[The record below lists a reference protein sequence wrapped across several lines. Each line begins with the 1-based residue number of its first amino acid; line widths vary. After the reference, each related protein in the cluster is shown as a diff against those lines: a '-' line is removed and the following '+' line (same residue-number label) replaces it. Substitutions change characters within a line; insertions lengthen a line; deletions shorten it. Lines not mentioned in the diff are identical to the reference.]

1 MQAHGVLSVVAT
13 PIGNLGDLSQR
24 AIEVLTGAD
33 LVLAEDTRRTGR
45 LLAHLGSTVPQRS
58 LHEHNEQQRIT
69 EVLARL
75 EAGEQLALV
84 SDAGTPTISD
94 PGFRLLAA
102 CAASGVHIV
111 PIPGPSA
118 LLAALVVS
126 GLPTDRVSFDGF
138 LPRRASSRRARLGE
152 LADEVRTI
160 VLYLAPHRAAA
171 DLRDLAEALGAD
183 RRAALCRELTKLHE
197 EVRRGT
203 LGELADAAADG
214 VRGEVTLVVAG
225 ADRSPG
231 GPGATLDLGAQVA
244 EVEALLAAGQ
254 RTKEAVAAVVARTGG
269 SRRSLYQ
276 AVLDAREDGEPRED
290 GDARDAG
297 ASP

>member
-1 MQAHGVLSVVAT
+1 MQEQGTLSVVAT

-33 LVLAEDTRRTGR
+33 LVLAEDTRHTGR

-58 LHEHNEQQRIT
+58 LHEHNEQQRIA

-75 EAGEQLALV
+75 DAGEHLALV
-84 SDAGTPTISD
+84 SDAGTPTVSD
-94 PGFRLLAA
+94 PGLKLLAA
-102 CAASGVHIV
+102 CAAAGVRIV

-138 LPRRASSRRARLGE
+138 LPRRAGARRARLDE
-152 LADEVRTI
+152 LAHEVRTI
-160 VLYLAPHRAAA
+160 VLYLSPHRAAD
-171 DLRDLAEALGAD
+171 DLRDLVEALGAD

-203 LGELADAAADG
+203 LAELAASAADG
-214 VRGEVTLVVAG
+214 VRGEVTLVIAG
-225 ADRSPG
+225 ADRAPR
-231 GPGATLDLGAQVA
+231 GPGSALDLDAQVV
-244 EVEALLAAGQ
+244 EVEALRSAGQ
-254 RTKEAVAAVVARTGG
+254 GTKEAVSAVAARAG
-269 SRRSLYQ
+269 SSKRSLYQ
-276 AVLDAREDGEPRED
+276 AVLAARETSAAHHEGP
-290 GDARDAG
+290 
-297 ASP
+297 

>member
-1 MQAHGVLSVVAT
+1 MLSVVAT

-33 LVLAEDTRRTGR
+33 LVLAEDTRHTGR

-75 EAGEQLALV
+75 AAGEHLALV
-84 SDAGTPTISD
+84 SDAGTPTVSD
-94 PGFRLLAA
+94 PGFRLLSA
-102 CAASGVHIV
+102 CAAAGVRIV

-138 LPRRASSRRARLGE
+138 LPRRASSRRARLSE

-160 VLYLAPHRAAA
+160 VLYLSPHRAAD
-171 DLRDLAEALGAD
+171 DLSDLAEALGTD

-203 LGELADAAADG
+203 LGELAASAADG

-225 ADRSPG
+225 ADRAEGTGS
-231 GPGATLDLGAQVA
+231 ALDLDAQVA
-244 EVEALLAAGQ
+244 EVEALLASGR
-254 RTKEAVAAVVARTGG
+254 RTKEAVAAVAARSGG
-269 SRRSLYQ
+269 SKRLLYQ
-276 AVLDAREDGEPRED
+276 AVLEARAVRE
-290 GDARDAG
+290 AG
-297 ASP
+297 AARGAGPGS

>member
-1 MQAHGVLSVVAT
+1 MLSVVAT

-58 LHEHNEQQRIT
+58 LHEHNEQQRIA

-75 EAGEQLALV
+75 ESGEHLALV
-84 SDAGTPTISD
+84 SDAGTPTVSD
-94 PGFRLLAA
+94 PGFRLLTA
-102 CAASGVHIV
+102 CAAAGVHIV

-138 LPRRASSRRARLGE
+138 LPRRAGARRARLGE
-152 LADEVRTI
+152 LADEVRTM
-160 VLYLAPHRAAA
+160 VLYLSPHRAVN
-171 DLRDLAEALGAD
+171 DLRDLAETLGAD

-203 LGELADAAADG
+203 LGELADAAVDG
-214 VRGEVTLVVAG
+214 IRGEVTLVVAG
-225 ADRSPG
+225 ADPSTG
-231 GPGATLDLGAQVA
+231 EAGTSLDLEAQVA
-244 EVEALLAAGQ
+244 EVQALLASGQ
-254 RTKEAVAAVVARTGG
+254 RTKEAVAAVTARTGG
-269 SRRSLYQ
+269 SKRSLYQ
-276 AVLDAREDGEPRED
+276 AVLDARE
-290 GDARDAG
+290 AG
-297 ASP
+297 ASSPRDP

>member
-1 MQAHGVLSVVAT
+1 MLSVVAT
-13 PIGNLGDLSQR
+13 PIGNLGDLTQR
-24 AIEVLTGAD
+24 AVEVLTGAD
-33 LVLAEDTRRTGR
+33 LVLAEDTRHTGR

-69 EVLARL
+69 EVLGRL
-75 EAGEQLALV
+75 EAGEHLALV
-84 SDAGTPTISD
+84 SDAGTPTVSD

-102 CAASGVHIV
+102 CAAAGVRIV

-138 LPRRASSRRARLGE
+138 LPRRASTRRARLSE
-152 LADEVRTI
+152 LADEIRTM
-160 VLYLAPHRAAA
+160 VLYLSPHRAAA

-203 LGELADAAADG
+203 LTELAAAAAGG
-214 VRGEVTLVVAG
+214 VRGEVTLVIAG
-225 ADRSPG
+225 ADRASD
-231 GPGATLDLGAQVA
+231 GAASALDLDAQVA
-244 EVEALLAAGQ
+244 EVERLLAAGQ
-254 RTKEAVAAVVARTGG
+254 RTKEAVAAVAVRAGG
-269 SRRSLYQ
+269 SKRVLYQ
-276 AVLDAREDGEPRED
+276 AVLEARETGR
-290 GDARDAG
+290 
-297 ASP
+297 SS

>member
-1 MQAHGVLSVVAT
+1 VQTQGMLSVVAT

-33 LVLAEDTRRTGR
+33 LVLAEDTRHTGR

-75 EAGEQLALV
+75 GAGEHLALV
-84 SDAGTPTISD
+84 ADAGTPTVSD

-102 CAASGVHIV
+102 CAAAGVRIV

-126 GLPTDRVSFDGF
+126 GLPTDRVAFDGF
-138 LPRRASSRRARLGE
+138 LPRRAGTRHARLSE
-152 LADEVRTI
+152 LAGEVRTI
-160 VLYLAPHRAAA
+160 VLYLSPHRAAD

-203 LGELADAAADG
+203 LGELAASTADG

-225 ADRSPG
+225 ADRATG
-231 GPGATLDLGAQVA
+231 GASSLDLAAQVA
-244 EVEALLAAGQ
+244 EVEALLASGQ
-254 RTKEAVAAVVARTGG
+254 RTKEAVATVAARAG
-269 SRRSLYQ
+269 SAKRALYQ
-276 AVLDAREDGEPRED
+276 AVLDARETGPS
-290 GDARDAG
+290 GG
-297 ASP
+297 GP

>member
-1 MQAHGVLSVVAT
+1 MLSVVAT

-24 AIEVLTGAD
+24 AIEALTGAD
-33 LVLAEDTRRTGR
+33 LVLAEDTRHTGR

-58 LHEHNEQQRIT
+58 LHEHNEEQRIA
-69 EVLARL
+69 EVIARL
-75 EAGEQLALV
+75 EAGEHLALV
-84 SDAGTPTISD
+84 SDAGTPTVSD

-102 CAASGVHIV
+102 CAAAGVRIV

-126 GLPTDRVSFDGF
+126 GLPTDRVVFDGF
-138 LPRRASSRRARLGE
+138 LPRRAGTRRARLSE

-160 VLYLAPHRAAA
+160 VLYLSPHRAAD

-203 LGELADAAADG
+203 LGELAASVTGG

-225 ADRSPG
+225 ADRAPG
-231 GPGATLDLGAQVA
+231 GAGSSGDLDAQVA
-244 EVEALLAAGQ
+244 EVEAMLAAGQ
-254 RTKEAVAAVVARTGG
+254 RTKEAVATVAARAGG
-269 SRRSLYQ
+269 SRRALYQ
-276 AVLDAREDGEPRED
+276 AVLDAR
-290 GDARDAG
+290 DAG
-297 ASP
+297 PSRGGP